1 MVDKTRHIQQ
11 PVIEA
16 IKEFDP
22 ADLDDLCEAAEEAI
36 LDGNG
41 FGWLTPPRRSVQEN
55 FWKGVLMVPVRELYC
70 ARFEGRIVGS
80 GQLVK
85 PFPNNEAGAH
95 IAQVATFF
103 IAPYARGYGLAI
115 GLLAVIENSARE
127 QGFKI
132 LEVDVRETQT
142 AAISL
147 LEANGYDK
155 WATKTNYAWN
165 GERYVDGYYYKKELA
180 ELKRDESLSGN

>member
-1 MVDKTRHIQQ
+1 MPDRGRTIQQ

-16 IKEFDP
+16 VEEFDP
-22 ADLDDLCEAAEEAI
+22 SDLDDLCEAAEEAI

-41 FGWLTPPRRSVQEN
+41 FGWLTPPPRSVQES

-85 PFPNNEAGAH
+85 PFSNNEASGH
-95 IAQVATFF
+95 IAQISTFF

-115 GLLAVIENSARE
+115 GLLAVMEKSAKE

-132 LEVDVRETQT
+132 LEADVRETQT

-147 LEANGYDK
+147 MESNGFER
-155 WATKTNYAWN
+155 WAVKERYAWN
-165 GERYVDGYYYKKELA
+165 GERYVDGFYYKKNLVEF
-180 ELKRDESLSGN
+180 DEI

>member
-1 MVDKTRHIQQ
+1 ADHEFFEVEALMTDSVRHIQQ

-16 IKEFDP
+16 IKEFTQ
-22 ADLDDLCEAAEEAI
+22 ADLDDLCEAAEQAI

-41 FGWLTPPRRSVQEN
+41 FGWLTPPPRAVQES

-80 GQLVK
+80 AQLVK
-85 PFPNNEAGAH
+85 PFPNNEAGGH

-115 GLLAVIENSARE
+115 
-127 QGFKI
+127 
-132 LEVDVRETQT
+132 
-142 AAISL
+142 
-147 LEANGYDK
+147 
-155 WATKTNYAWN
+155 
-165 GERYVDGYYYKKELA
+165 
-180 ELKRDESLSGN
+180 

>member
-1 MVDKTRHIQQ
+1 MADNNRNIQQ

-16 IKEFDP
+16 ITEFDA
-22 ADLDDLCEAAEEAI
+22 ADLGDLCEAAEEAI

-55 FWKGVLMVPVRELYC
+55 FWKGVLTVPVRELYC
-70 ARFEGRIVGS
+70 ARLEGRIVGS

-85 PFPNNEAGAH
+85 PFPNNEAGGH

-115 GLLAVIENSARE
+115 GLLAVIENSAKE

-132 LEVDVRETQT
+132 LEVDVRETQS

-147 LEANGYDK
+147 LEASGYEK
-155 WATKTNYAWN
+155 WAVKKNYAWN
-165 GERYVDGYYYKKELA
+165 GERYVDGYYYKKEVA
-180 ELKRDESLSGN
+180 GLKS

>member
-1 MVDKTRHIQQ
+1 MSDSNRNIQQ

-16 IKEFDP
+16 IEDFEQS
-22 ADLDDLCEAAEEAI
+22 DLDDLCEAAEQAI

-41 FGWLTPPRRSVQEN
+41 FGWLKPPRRNIQES

-85 PFPNNEAGAH
+85 PFSNNEASGH

-103 IAPYARGYGLAI
+103 IAPYARGHGLAI
-115 GLLAVIENSARE
+115 GLLAVIEKSARE

-132 LEVDVRETQT
+132 LEVDVRETQA

-147 LEANGYDK
+147 LENAGYER
-155 WATKTNYAWN
+155 WAVKSNYAWN
-165 GERYVDGYYYKKELA
+165 GEHYVDGYYYKKDL
-180 ELKRDESLSGN
+180 ESLTPS

>member
-1 MVDKTRHIQQ
+1 MADNGRSIQQ

-16 IKEFDP
+16 ITEFDS
-22 ADLDDLCEAAEEAI
+22 ADLGDLCEAAEEAI

-41 FGWLTPPRRSVQEN
+41 FGWLSPPPRSVQEN

-85 PFPNNEAGAH
+85 PFANNEAGGH

-115 GLLAVIENSARE
+115 GLLAVLENSAKE

-132 LEVDVRETQT
+132 LEVDVRETQL

-147 LEANGYDK
+147 LEASGYEK
-155 WATKTNYAWN
+155 WAVKKNYAWN
-165 GERYVDGYYYKKELA
+165 GERYVDGYYFKKEIA
-180 ELKRDESLSGN
+180 ELGK